1 MNQSLLKQCAA
12 EGIGTFTLIFIG
24 VGAIYNLGSVP
35 GGSLRIALAGLIY
48 GRFLIKESK

>member
-1 MNQSLLKQCAA
+1 MNQSLLKQCVA
-12 EGIGTFTLIFIG
+12 EGIGTFTLIFIR

-35 GGSLRIALAGLIY
+35 DGLPGGALAGLIY